1 VTGDLTHPEFGSPD
15 ESEELPVGAARTLSG
30 RVSAAADLGEERAR
44 RLPFSSGQLGRL
56 DEALTLVSRHTQLRF
71 SIYLGELDGD
81 SRVAAEKLHDEL
93 GEAGVDSV
101 LIAVDPGGRTVD
113 IVTGA
118 EARIRLSDRDCE
130 LAIVGMVA
138 SFKEGDLI
146 GGLLSGLRALS
157 DHAGQPR

>member
-1 VTGDLTHPEFGSPD
+1 VTGELTHPHHGD
-15 ESEELPVGAARTLSG
+15 DDAGELPVGASRTLSG
-30 RVSAAADLGEERAR
+30 RVSAAADLGEEHGR
-44 RLPFSSGQLGRL
+44 RLPFSSGQLSRL
-56 DEALTLVSRHTQLRF
+56 DEALTLVTRHTHLRF
-71 SIYLGELDGD
+71 SVYLGELDGD

-93 GEAGVDSV
+93 GDQSVDSV
-101 LIAVDPGGRTVD
+101 LIAVDPGRRTVD
-113 IVTGA
+113 IVTGP